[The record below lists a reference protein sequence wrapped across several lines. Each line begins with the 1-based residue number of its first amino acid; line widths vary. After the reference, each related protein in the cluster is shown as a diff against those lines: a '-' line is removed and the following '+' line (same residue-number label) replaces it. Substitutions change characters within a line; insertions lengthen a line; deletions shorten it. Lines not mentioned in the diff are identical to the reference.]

1 MLPYK
6 LHRAGT
12 VAYGSADNAG
22 VEPTPTGLFKQ
33 IGSEVI
39 DVADDTWVATSFP
52 SLTTIGGLSVINP
65 NGDETLIAFF
75 RAAQL
80 SGIAVIGSDA
90 SAQPEL
96 YSLDS
101 TSDGAIVFASKL
113 VGLHHVFLF
122 EVG

>member
-1 MLPYK
+1 MGRNQLSE
-6 LHRAGT
+6 LDNHRRS
-12 VAYGSADNAG
+12 VRD
-22 VEPTPTGLFKQ
+22 K
-33 IGSEVI
+33 SER
-39 DVADDTWVATSFP
+39 
-52 SLTTIGGLSVINP
+52 GRNP
-65 NGDETLIAFF
+65 DCISFF